1 MTYNIVAMPQKPVT
15 NDDILELLQES
26 KQMTSDG
33 FIRLD
38 NRMGKLEDRMDGLD
52 VRMDGLDGRM
62 DGLETRM
69 GNIEGNVGS
78 LVNRI
83 AGLERQYTEL
93 KITVDHIANEQK
105 AQTNDIKEILD
116 RLLEIEKRLPNITEI
131 ELREM
136 QNKLQAIVNWAQAIA
151 KKEGIPLK
159 LS

>member
-26 KQMTSDG
+26 MQMTSDG

-38 NRMGKLEDRMDGLD
+38 NRMGKLED
-52 VRMDGLDGRM
+52 RMDGLDGRM

-83 AGLERQYTEL
+83 AGLERQYTKL